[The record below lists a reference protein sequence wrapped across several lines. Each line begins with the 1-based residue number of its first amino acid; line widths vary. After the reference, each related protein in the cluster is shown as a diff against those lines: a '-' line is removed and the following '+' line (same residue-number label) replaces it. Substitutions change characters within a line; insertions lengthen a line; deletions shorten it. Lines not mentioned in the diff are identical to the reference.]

1 MIKKLFF
8 ILVVVFF
15 STSFLIPEK
24 VVKKADKVI
33 GKFYE
38 IKDFSKEVI
47 IIPYEV
53 NSRTPIEFGNENLFK
68 IIIKDKLLGYGY
80 IGNAQSRT
88 STFDY
93 LVLFDKD
100 FIIIK
105 TKVLIYREDYGGEI
119 GSKRWLRQFTG
130 KSSISPELEY
140 NKNIIPIS
148 GATISV
154 RSMTRAMNDVLRSI
168 GALQKLNLL

>member
-15 STSFLIPEK
+15 SISFFIPEK

-68 IIIKDKLLGYGY
+68 IIIKDQLLGYGY

-88 STFDY
+88 ATFDY

-168 GALQKLNLL
+168 GELQKLNLL